1 MKGKGELA
9 KKASEGEGKR
19 DKRESRKEELE
30 EDLK

>member
-1 MKGKGELA
+1 MKGKGEFA

-19 DKRESRKEELE
+19 DTRESRKEELE